1 MNEFFAPFASL
12 RLCVKHSVSMRSLHS
27 GKLSMFYQWHD
38 DDLVL
43 NIRVQ
48 PRAANDGFAE
58 LVGEQIKLRITAPP
72 VDGKANRHLIAFLA
86 KTFKV
91 AKTDVSIVSGEIGRN
106 KRVKIHQPAHL
117 PAVIGQER

>member
-1 MNEFFAPFASL
+1 
-12 RLCVKHSVSMRSLHS
+12 
-27 GKLSMFYQWHD
+27 MFYQWQD

-48 PRAANDGFAE
+48 PRAANDAFAE
-58 LVGEQIKLRITAPP
+58 LIGEQIKLRITAPP

-91 AKTDVSIVSGEIGRN
+91 AKTDISIVSGENGRN
-106 KRVKIHQPAHL
+106 KRVKIHQPTHL
-117 PAVIGQER
+117 PTVIRQGR